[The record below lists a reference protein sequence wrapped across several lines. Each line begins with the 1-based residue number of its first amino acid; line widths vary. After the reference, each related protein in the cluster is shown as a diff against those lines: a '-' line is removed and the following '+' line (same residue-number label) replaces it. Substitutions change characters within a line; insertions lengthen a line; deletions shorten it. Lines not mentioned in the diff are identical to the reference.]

1 MTSITDLFIE
11 VAKQITETQPQS
23 TFTWD
28 VRGEIPNAEI
38 DENKHLIGV
47 LHLNSQEE
55 IIKGNRTMR
64 LDAAITGQVLIGEHE
79 QQTIKNEVETLEQH
93 VLTFLSQMKYTPILD
108 AVLITASCDCIET
121 GADGVYLTFNLPV
134 EIIAQF

>member
-28 VRGEIPNAEI
+28 VRGEIPNVEI

-55 IIKGNRTMR
+55 VIKGNRTMR
-64 LDAAITGQVLIGEHE
+64 LDAAITGQILIGEHNQE
-79 QQTIKNEVETLEQH
+79 TIKKEVEQLEHH
-93 VLTFLSQMKYTPILD
+93 VLSYLTQMRYTPILD
-108 AVLITASCDCIET
+108 AIIITASCDCIET
-121 GADGVYLTFNLPV
+121 GADGVYLTFNLPL